1 MGVFDGT
8 KILEERKSKFNGK
21 VTVVSSFAWGKYIQ
35 VDGLT
40 QSGGVVTGV
49 WKSTLKYLKKKRSDV
64 GRVLI
69 LGLGGGSVAVLI
81 DKIFDYLNI
90 TGVDIDLAMVELGR
104 KYLGL
109 DRIDVKTEICD
120 AESFLKNHKT
130 IYDLII
136 VDTYQGDKFPE
147 KFTSDKFLKEIR
159 KHLNKEGVAIFN
171 RLYFDEKRKIAQKF
185 GEKLQ
190 TVFTKVEYFF
200 PEANLMFIC
209 S

>member
-1 MGVFDGT
+1 MGIFDGT
-8 KILEERKSKFNGK
+8 KVLEERKSKFNGK
-21 VTVVSSFAWGKYIQ
+21 ISAIQSFAWGKYIQ

-81 DKIFDYLNI
+81 DQLFNYLNI
-90 TGVDIDLAMVELGR
+90 TGVDIDPIMIELGR

-109 DRIDVKTEICD
+109 DRIDVKTEISD
-120 AESFLKNHKT
+120 AENFLKSDDT
-130 IYDLII
+130 LYDLII

-147 KFTSDKFLKEIR
+147 KFTSDKFLKEVK
-159 KHLNKEGVAIFN
+159 KHLAKDGISIFN

-190 TVFTKVEYFF
+190 TMFTKVEYFF